1 MAEAVLPPLRQD
13 LDIFQSAAKD
23 DGSPTWTVRDPVRDA
38 FFRIGWL
45 EFQVFSR
52 WQPDPRRLKE
62 QLERETTL
70 TLTPE
75 ILEEILRFLYV
86 NQLVQ
91 ASGAEGSVRLK
102 AQSRGAEMP
111 FFKRLFHETLCFRIP
126 LVRPDRFLKAT
137 LPFVRPLFS
146 RAFIF
151 VLLAAA
157 VVSVC
162 LISRQSAVFFS
173 TFLYFFD
180 FKGMCAYAAAIVF
193 AKSVHELGHAYA
205 AALFG
210 CRVPGIGLTFMMGCP
225 MLYTDT
231 TETWRLPRRQR
242 FIVAAS
248 GAGTE
253 LALAVAAS
261 LMWVFLPDGI
271 FRSICFLLA
280 TSGWIMTLCINLN
293 PLMRFDGYYLLSD
306 AWGIDNLRARADAF
320 ARWKIRTLLFGGDEP
335 PPERLSPGRQA
346 GFLLY
351 AFASWI
357 YRFFLWTGIALA
369 LYHFAFKALGIVLF
383 LYAVLTFFIGPAVGE
398 MRGWKR
404 SWEMASPG
412 KTRRIAAMVIVVSGL
427 LVLFVPFQG
436 TVYLPA
442 MYRGAERAALYVP
455 SAARVEEVSVTA
467 GEAVKAGQ
475 TLARLFSPDLV
486 AAYRRNEADIKALRW
501 RRTHDA
507 GNDGQVLAE
516 RLSQALAARE
526 GYRKEGER
534 LILKAPFDG
543 VVHERAE
550 TLQPG
555 EWVSSGE
562 ELFLITG
569 APSCRVEAFAP
580 EEDVYRL
587 KTGRRADFYPEMG
600 GAPFSGRIEAIDGMP
615 AARLGT
621 AGILASDLGGPLP
634 VRRRADG
641 EAVPQKSYYRVR
653 LLLNTCKRPGMIQ
666 TVRGT
671 VRADAIPE
679 SLWHRLSSRIFAVLM
694 REASL

>member
-1 MAEAVLPPLRQD
+1 MAAAVLPPLRQD
-13 LDIFQSAAKD
+13 LDIFQSAAQD

-102 AQSRGAEMP
+102 AQSRGAEIP

-157 VVSVC
+157 VVSVF

-180 FKGMCAYAAAIVF
+180 FKGMCAYAAAVVF

-225 MLYTDT
+225 MLYTNT

-248 GAGTE
+248 GAGAE

-261 LMWVFLPDGI
+261 LLWVFLPEGI

-280 TSGWIMTLCINLN
+280 TSGWVMTLCVNLN

-306 AWGIDNLRARADAF
+306 AWGIDNLRARADAA
-320 ARWKIRTLLFGGDEP
+320 ARWKIRSLLFGGDEP
-335 PPERLSPGRQA
+335 PPERFAPGRLA
-346 GFLLY
+346 GLLLY
-351 AFASWI
+351 AFASWA
-357 YRFFLWTGIALA
+357 YRFSLSMGIALA
-369 LYHFAFKALGIVLF
+369 LYHFAFKSLGIVLF
-383 LYAVLTFFIGPAVGE
+383 LYAVLTFFIVPGVRE

-404 SWEMASPG
+404 SWEMAFPE
-412 KTRRIAAMVIVVSGL
+412 KARRIAAAAVIAAGL
-427 LVLFVPFQG
+427 LVLFVPIPG

-442 MYRGAERAALYVP
+442 VYRGAERAALYVP
-455 SAARVEEVSVTA
+455 SAARVEEVPVAA
-467 GEAVKAGQ
+467 GEAVRAGQ
-475 TLARLFSPDLV
+475 TLARLFSPDLL
-486 AAYRRNEADIKALRW
+486 AAYQQNEAEIKALRW

-507 GNDGQVLAE
+507 GNDGTVLAE

-526 GYRKEGER
+526 GFQKDGER
-534 LILKAPFDG
+534 LILKAPYDG
-543 VVHERAE
+543 IVHERAE

-555 EWVSSGE
+555 EWVSPGE
-562 ELFLITG
+562 RLFLITG
-569 APSCRVEAFAP
+569 APSCRAEAFAP
-580 EEDVYRL
+580 EEDIYRL
-587 KTGRRADFYPEMG
+587 RTGGRAVFYPETG
-600 GAPFSGRIEAIDGMP
+600 GEPLTGRIETLDGMP
-615 AARLGT
+615 AARLGN
-621 AGILASDLGGPLP
+621 AGMLASDLGGPLP
-634 VRRRADG
+634 VRRSASG

-653 LLLNTCKRPGMIQ
+653 LLLDKCGRPGMIQ

-671 VRADAIPE
+671 VRAGASAE

>member
-1 MAEAVLPPLRQD
+1 MAAAVLPPLRQD

-52 WQPDPRRLKE
+52 WQPDPRLLKE

-91 ASGAEGSVRLK
+91 ASGTEGSVRLK
-102 AQSRGAEMP
+102 TQSRGAEIP

-146 RAFIF
+146 RKFIF
-151 VLLAAA
+151 VLLLT
-157 VVSVC
+157 VVLSAY

-180 FKGMCAYAAAIVF
+180 FKGMCAYAAAVIF

-225 MLYTDT
+225 MLYTNT
-231 TETWRLPRRQR
+231 TETWRLPRRER

-248 GAGTE
+248 GAAAE
-253 LALAVAAS
+253 LALAAAAS
-261 LMWVFLPDGI
+261 LLWVFVPDGI

-280 TSGWIMTLCINLN
+280 TSGWVMTLCINLN

-306 AWGIDNLRARADAF
+306 AWGIDNLRARADAA
-320 ARWKIRTLLFGGDEP
+320 ARWKLRSVLFGGEEP
-335 PPERLSPGRQA
+335 PPERFAPGRLA
-346 GFLLY
+346 GLLLY
-351 AFASWI
+351 AGASWI
-357 YRFFLWTGIALA
+357 YRFSLWTGIALA

-383 LYAVLTFFIGPAVGE
+383 SYAVLTFFIVPAVRE

-404 SWEMASPG
+404 SWEMASH
-412 KTRRIAAMVIVVSGL
+412 KKIRRTAAAAAVVFGL
-427 LVLFVPFQG
+427 SVLFVPFPG

-442 MYRGAERAALYVP
+442 VYRGAERAALYVP
-455 SAARVEEVSVTA
+455 SPARVEEVPVTA
-467 GEAVKAGQ
+467 GDTVKAGQ
-475 TLARLFSPDLV
+475 TLARLFSPDLL
-486 AAYRRNEADIKALRW
+486 AAYLRNEAEIKALRW
-501 RRTHDA
+501 RTAHEA

-526 GYRKEGER
+526 GYRKDGER
-534 LILKAPFDG
+534 LILKAPYDG
-543 VVHERAE
+543 VVHEKAE

-555 EWVSSGE
+555 EWVSPGE
-562 ELFLITG
+562 ALFLIAG
-569 APSCRVEAFAP
+569 ASSCRAEAFAA
-580 EEDVYRL
+580 EEEVYRL
-587 KTGRRADFYPEMG
+587 QTGGRAVFYPETG
-600 GAPFSGRIEAIDGMP
+600 GKPLSGRIEAIDGMP
-615 AARLGT
+615 AARLGS

-641 EAVPQKSYYRVR
+641 EAVPQNSYYRVR
-653 LLLNTCKRPGMIQ
+653 LILDKCGRPGMIQ

-671 VRADAIPE
+671 VRAGASAE
-679 SLWHRLSSRIFAVLM
+679 SLWHRMSARVFAVLM